1 MPVGTCRPR
10 CRLSRLKR
18 LGWSLAI
25 FALVAF
31 GGAPAD
37 STPTAAG
44 DPVLARAV
52 MSEALQA
59 FAPVNDG
66 VVFSVAQGSILCFTE
81 FDPVPTEAVIY
92 HEWFRRDRPIATH
105 KLHLKPPRWS
115 TVSSVQLRD
124 ADKGPWRVDI
134 KLESGTLVR
143 TLRFSVID

>member
-10 CRLSRLKR
+10 CRLSVLKSF
-18 LGWSLAI
+18 GWSLAA
-25 FALVAF
+25 FVLVTF
-31 GGAPAD
+31 GGAAAD

-59 FAPVNDG
+59 FAPVNEG
-66 VVFSVAQGSILCFTE
+66 VVFSAAQGSILCFTE

-92 HEWFRRDRPIATH
+92 HEWYRRDHPIATH

-115 TVSSVQLRD
+115 TVSTVQLRE

-134 KLESGTLVR
+134 KLESGKLLR